1 MSYTL
6 TLPWPARELSPNAR
20 CHWAK
25 KARAAKAAKEEGYYA
40 MLEAKLRNGEHAL
53 EGPIELLLILRPPDK
68 KRRDDDNVLASL
80 KNFRDVIGQIRTTEQ
95 QDVFLKSAND
105 LWTAKISDEEPG
117 FKTIR
122 NDQGN
127 CNQAKRLLMICY
139 HRILGTARSV
149 LRGLI

>member
-6 TLPWPARELSPNAR
+6 SLPWPARELSPNAR

-40 MLEAKLRNGEHAL
+40 MLEAKLRNGERAL

-80 KNFRDVIGQIRTTEQ
+80 KNFRDGVFAALGVDDSKVRRTVIEWGDPT
-95 QDVFLKSAND
+95 
-105 LWTAKISDEEPG
+105 PG
-117 FKTIR
+117 GRVVMTV
-122 NDQGN
+122 QE
-127 CNQAKRLLMICY
+127 MIPFE
-139 HRILGTARSV
+139 R
-149 LRGLI
+149 